1 MLQNI
6 DVLSDAHAMQLLT
19 FTRRLHPGPLW
30 WLHLK
35 KIMQFTWWV
44 GWSSNNEFVWNSHN
58 LGWYSGACTVWL

>member
-19 FTRRLHPGPLW
+19 FTRRLHPGPLSLW

-44 GWSSNNEFVWNSHN
+44 GWSSNLYETHI
-58 LGWYSGACTVWL
+58 